1 MLIKIFKGDSGG
13 LSKDE
18 GHRAGPSERK
28 MKLSAIQGKYN
39 PEYNDVEVR
48 LLIKE
53 SRKTSNQPAQGDL
66 ARVLKKVNLDDNA
79 TYWEL
84 KKAIWKYLEIKNPI
98 KLPVTEKKTIF
109 ERQID
114 NAAEITIL
122 RDKEGLIL
130 TSIFILPEDPDKE
143 DLDKELVK
151 KLLKEG

>member
-1 MLIKIFKGDSGG
+1 
-13 LSKDE
+13 
-18 GHRAGPSERK
+18 
-28 MKLSAIQGKYN
+28 MKLSEVQGKYN
-39 PEYNDVEVR
+39 PEYDDVEIR

-53 SRKTSNQPAQGDL
+53 SRKPCNQTAQGDL
-66 ARVLKKVNLDDNA
+66 ARVLKNVGLNDNA

-122 RDKEGLIL
+122 REKEGSIL
-130 TSIFILPEDPDKE
+130 TSMFILPEDPDKI
-143 DLDKELVK
+143 DLDKEFVK
-151 KLLKEG
+151 RVLKEG